1 MDNNFCTF
9 RLAPVTGNIL
19 GYSLFWDRIQNGFLF
34 GRWNLSSKWSSCTI
48 KYQERDKIW
57 LVGVYWAVDKKFLLI
72 CNKIIKKW
80 SLKHCQLKSKQT
92 LNWVMSFIYKKFF
105 IFIQLIWLILKQ
117 LSASGLVHST
127 RYMYLDALHFSIYP
141 LLFTSNSGGS
151 CILSKHIFQDNISLV
166 FMTHCPILKGK
177 WVCSTIFLGFCAFWV
192 GKN

>member
-1 MDNNFCTF
+1 MDNKFCTF

-19 GYSLFWDRIQNGFLF
+19 GYLLFWDRIQNGFLF
-34 GRWNLSSKWSSCTI
+34 GRWNLSGKWSSCTI

-57 LVGVYWAVDKKFLLI
+57 VVGVYWAVEKKFLLI

-141 LLFTSNSGGS
+141 LLFTSNSGE
-151 CILSKHIFQDNISLV
+151 V
-166 FMTHCPILKGK
+166 VYYP
-177 WVCSTIFLGFCAFWV
+177 TIFSRITSHLFLWPTAQSWRGNEYVLGFCALWV